1 MDMWLKFMLSLDL
14 VENTEGTLENKINQK
29 DIYVVLTMKKKELE
43 LGVMEC

>member
-14 VENTEGTLENKINQK
+14 VENTERILENNINQK
-29 DIYVVLTMKKKELE
+29 DIYVVFTMKKKEQE